1 MASWNVDD
9 SATVYIVFSIGTI
22 TLNFVLTIYWI
33 FVNIH
38 QAC

>member
-1 MASWNVDD
+1 MASWNVND
-9 SATVYIVFSIGTI
+9 SATIYTVFSIGTI
-22 TLNFVLTIYWI
+22 TLNSVLTIYWI